1 MGKMNPKTNKQNKVL
16 YNKLFNLLKEL
27 NKYLKMESISML
39 MEQDIVL

>member
-16 YNKLFNLLKEL
+16 YNELFNLLKEL